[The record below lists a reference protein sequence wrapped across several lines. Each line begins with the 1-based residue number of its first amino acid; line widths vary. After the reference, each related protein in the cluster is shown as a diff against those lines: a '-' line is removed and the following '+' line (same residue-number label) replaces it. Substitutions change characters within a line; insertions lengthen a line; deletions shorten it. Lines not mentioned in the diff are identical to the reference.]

1 MIVFSLFIIRTEQ
14 FDSRALTLKEK
25 IITNFQSLIAW
36 YLSIC
41 DDKKYDILYMFS
53 EVNL

>member
-1 MIVFSLFIIRTEQ
+1 MINFLNIFIRTEQ
-14 FDSRALTLKEK
+14 FDSRALILKEK

-53 EVNL
+53 EVI